1 MTFYKA
7 AVTNIQKSLLAQN
20 PCVCVTTAL
29 IAGII
34 AFRYFP
40 NELEETTLV
49 ALLGLSTLL
58 CILLAKTVKSA
69 HICVLLLGFVVAG
82 YINSSLHE
90 SHHCERPTQIWIEG
104 KIISS
109 PEEKPKTYK
118 ITVLSTEGRKECKS
132 ILYIKKDSLSK
143 KLKYGDVILFKNNLK
158 TIENQENSAFDYKSF
173 LKNQNIYSQGYVST
187 NQWKF
192 IGHENDVFS
201 LCMSLRSKAL
211 DKLLLLGL
219 NEKNHQ
225 LIAALAF
232 GDKSLL
238 DEETK
243 GNFQTAGAMHILA
256 VSGLHVGIINGI
268 LFFLFGFIR
277 KQELAWLKILCCIGG
292 IWMYACLTG
301 LSPSVQRA
309 SIMCS
314 LISISLLLKRKSS
327 TYNSLATAAFISLL
341 FSPNDLFSV
350 SFQLSY
356 GAVFSIVYFG
366 KHIQNIFKPETIIGE
381 YIWGIIAVSI
391 SVQIGTTPLT
401 LYYFNTIPTYSLLT
415 NIIVIP
421 LSFIILICTII
432 SLATCWIPNV
442 SFFITKVL
450 NFVTDYLQDAI
461 ADINTFPHPK
471 IDFPLSLTQS
481 LISYVVLLCLVIT
494 FEFYKQ
500 RQMKKELISL

>member
-34 AFRYFP
+34 VFRYFP
-40 NELEETTLV
+40 NELGEATLV

-58 CILLAKTVKSA
+58 CILLAKAVKSA
-69 HICVLLLGFVVAG
+69 HICFLLLGFVIAG
-82 YINSSLHE
+82 YINSSLHKT
-90 SHHCERPTQIWIEG
+90 HYCERATQSWIEG

-109 PEEKPKTYK
+109 PEEKAKTYK
-118 ITVLSTEGRKECKS
+118 FTVLSTKGRQECKS

-143 KLKYGDVILFKNNLK
+143 KLNYGDIISFKNNLK
-158 TIENQENSAFDYKSF
+158 AIENQANSAFDYKTF
-173 LKNQNIYSQGYVST
+173 LGNQNIYCQGYVST
-187 NQWKF
+187 KQWKY
-192 IGHENDVFS
+192 IDHENNVFS
-201 LCMSLRSKAL
+201 FCMSLRSKAL
-211 DKLLLLGL
+211 DKLLQLGL

-243 GNFQTAGAMHILA
+243 GDFQTAGAMHILA

-268 LFFLFGFIR
+268 LFFVFGFIR
-277 KQELAWLKILCCIGG
+277 KQELAWLKILCCISG

-314 LISISLLLKRKSS
+314 MISISLLLKRKSS

-356 GAVFSIVYFG
+356 SAVFSIVYFG

-381 YIWGIIAVSI
+381 YFWGILAVSI

-432 SLATCWIPNV
+432 SLATCWIPIAS
-442 SFFITKVL
+442 SFLIKFL
-450 NFVTDYLQDAI
+450 NFVTYYLQDAI
-461 ADINTFPHPK
+461 ADINTFPHPQ
-471 IDFPLSLTQS
+471 INFPLSLTQS
-481 LISYVVLLCLVIT
+481 LISYAILLCLIIT
-494 FEFYKQ
+494 IEFFKQ
-500 RQMKKELISL
+500 RQLKKELISL